1 MKMTEYF
8 LNKVCRLAA
17 IFSEARTHV

>member
-17 IFSEARTHV
+17 IFSEARVHV

>member
-8 LNKVCRLAA
+8 LDKVCRLAA
-17 IFSEARTHV
+17 IFSEARLHG

>member
-1 MKMTEYF
+1 MKITEYF

-17 IFSEARTHV
+17 IFSEARVHV

>member
-1 MKMTEYF
+1 MTEYF

-17 IFSEARTHV
+17 IFSEARVHV